1 MAYLRELIE
10 AQSPPSLALAA
21 IERYLASKRNVLNLI
36 VPLGALGL
44 PSNLELEKPV
54 YVQFMPAR
62 RNKLMLGRR
71 NERLHLRWKPDGP
84 YPAFEGFLA
93 IRPWSGKTQIE
104 LRGSYEPPFGAL
116 GEAFDS
122 AVGYRIA
129 HATAHALLNDLKE
142 ELERD
147 FAAVKATIETGP

>member
-10 AQSPPSLALAA
+10 AESPPSLALAA
-21 IERYLASKRNVLNLI
+21 IERYLESKGNVLSLI
-36 VPLGALGL
+36 VPLNALGL
-44 PSNLELEKPV
+44 PSSLELKKPV
-54 YVQFMPAR
+54 CVNFVPAR

-71 NERLHLRWKPDGP
+71 DERLHLRWKPDGP
-84 YPAFEGFLA
+84 YPAFEGYVA
-93 IRPWSGKTQIE
+93 IRPSSGKTQIE

-129 HATAHALLNDLKE
+129 HATAHALLNELKE

-147 FAAVKATIETGP
+147 FAAVKATIETAP